1 MQMSRLFAPTL
12 KESPQEAEIVSH
24 SLMLRAG
31 LIRQVSAGVYT
42 FLPLGLRTL
51 DKITNI
57 VREEMNRAGGQ
68 ELLMPALHPA
78 DLWKETGRWQVYGP
92 ELIRFK
98 DRRERDF
105 CLGPTHEEVI
115 TDLAR
120 KEIRSYRQL
129 PLLLYQIQTK
139 FRDEIRPRFGIMRA
153 REFLMKDLYSF
164 DRDVEGLKESYEK
177 MYRAYCRVF
186 ERCGLEYKAV
196 PAESGVIGGDVS
208 HEFLI
213 LAESGEEKL
222 MVCQSCSYGTT
233 REEEVCPQCQTH
245 LEEKK
250 GIEVGHIFQLGTKYS
265 ESMKAY
271 FLDRDGKEK
280 PLVMGCYGIGIGR
293 TMAAAIEAN
302 HDDKGIRWPVSIA
315 PYEVAVIPVNS
326 KRESHREQA
335 EKVYR
340 ALLEQGFEAVIDDR
354 EASAG
359 YKFNEADLIGFP
371 FQVIVGEK
379 AEKGGMLEIKIRRN
393 GERVEVSQEG
403 VIQLLKELKKNHGE
417 TRES

>member
-1 MQMSRLFAPTL
+1 MQMSRLFVPTL
-12 KESPQEAEIVSH
+12 KENPQEAEIVSH

-42 FLPLGLRTL
+42 FLPLGLRVL
-51 DKITNI
+51 DKIADI

-68 ELLMPALHPA
+68 ELLLPALHPA

-164 DRDVEGLKESYEK
+164 DRDMEGLKESYEK
-177 MYRAYCRVF
+177 MYQAYCRVF
-186 ERCGLEYKAV
+186 ERCGLKYKAV

-222 MVCQSCSYGTT
+222 MVCGSCSYGTT
-233 REEEVCPQCQTH
+233 KEEKTCPRCQTDLEEE
-245 LEEKK
+245 K

-265 ESMKAY
+265 EPMKAY
-271 FLDRDGKEK
+271 FLDKDGKEK

-302 HDDKGIRWPVSIA
+302 HDEKGIRWPVSIA
-315 PYEVAVIPVNS
+315 PYEVVVIPVNS
-326 KRESHREQA
+326 NKESHRERA
-335 EKVYR
+335 EKIYYT
-340 ALLEQGFEAVIDDR
+340 LLERGFEVVIDDR
-354 EASAG
+354 QYSAG

-371 FQVIVGEK
+371 FQIIVGEK
-379 AEKGGMLEIKIRRN
+379 MEKDGVLEIKIRKN
-393 GERVEVSQEG
+393 GERIEVSQEG
-403 VIQLLKELKKNHGE
+403 VVQFLRERKKKNGE
-417 TRES
+417 TREY

>member
-1 MQMSRLFAPTL
+1 MSVLFAPTL
-12 KESPQEAEIVSH
+12 KENPQEAEIVSH
-24 SLMLRAG
+24 SFMLRAG
-31 LIRQVSAGVYT
+31 LIRQVSAGIYT

-51 DKITNI
+51 NKITNI
-57 VREEMNRAGGQ
+57 VREEMNKAGGQ

-78 DLWKETGRWQVYGP
+78 DLWKETGRWNIYGP
-92 ELIRFK
+92 ELIRLK

-105 CLGPTHEEVI
+105 CLGPTHEEII

-164 DRDVEGLKESYEK
+164 DHDIEGMKESYQK
-177 MYRAYCRVF
+177 MYQAYCRVF
-186 ERCGLEYKAV
+186 ERCGLDYKAV

-222 MVCQSCSYGTT
+222 MVCNACSYGTT
-233 REEEVCPQCQTH
+233 QEEQTCPQCRTP
-245 LEEKK
+245 LEEKR

-265 ESMKAY
+265 EPMKAY

-280 PLVMGCYGIGIGR
+280 PLLMGCYGIGIGR

-302 HDDKGIRWPVSIA
+302 HDDKGIKWPPSIA
-315 PYEVAVIPVNS
+315 PYEVIVIPVNS
-326 KRESHREQA
+326 KKESHREQA
-335 EKVYR
+335 EKMYYN
-340 ALLEQGFEAVIDDR
+340 LLENGFEVIIDDR
-354 EASAG
+354 EATAG
-359 YKFNEADLIGFP
+359 YKFNEADLVGFP
-371 FQVIVGEK
+371 
-379 AEKGGMLEIKIRRN
+379 
-393 GERVEVSQEG
+393 
-403 VIQLLKELKKNHGE
+403 
-417 TRES
+417 